1 MLSRRRLSCTNLSC
15 SLCQHRHS
23 TVHALTRNHMQLYIT
38 AKQLGLINGVV
49 VLTHTHTHLVV
60 NPTRRKIGHFRDVSR
75 GQSLGLV
82 RKKLNITQKNR
93 AFTNQK
99 NYTRTQNN
107 HKKTKLVAFCDI
119 QPRNGAGLFSK
130 EKICKGGDE

>member
-1 MLSRRRLSCTNLSC
+1 
-15 SLCQHRHS
+15 
-23 TVHALTRNHMQLYIT
+23 MQLYIT

-49 VLTHTHTHLVV
+49 VLTHTHTPGSKSHSTQ
-60 NPTRRKIGHFRDVSR
+60 NWSFQRRFPKPISW
-75 GQSLGLV
+75 LGTE
-82 RKKLNITQKNR
+82 KTKHKTKNR

-130 EKICKGGDE
+130 EKICKGDE